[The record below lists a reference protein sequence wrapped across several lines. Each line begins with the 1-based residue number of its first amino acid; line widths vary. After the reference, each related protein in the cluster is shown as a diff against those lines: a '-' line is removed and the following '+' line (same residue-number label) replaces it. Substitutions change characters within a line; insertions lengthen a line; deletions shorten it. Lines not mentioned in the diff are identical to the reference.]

1 MASVYGNEP
10 RVRIIHIL
18 LIAMCRVPNIRTCL
32 PRISF
37 YATF

>member
-18 LIAMCRVPNIRTCL
+18 LIGMCRVPNIRTCL